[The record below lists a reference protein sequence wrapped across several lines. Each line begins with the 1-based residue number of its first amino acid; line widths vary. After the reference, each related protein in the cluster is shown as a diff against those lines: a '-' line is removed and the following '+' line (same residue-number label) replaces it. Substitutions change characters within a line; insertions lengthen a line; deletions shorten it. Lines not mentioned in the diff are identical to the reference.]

1 MYLVTRCFSFFISCN
16 PVPSS
21 PRNLTLQI
29 ESNTT
34 MSVSWSPP
42 EYENGIIIEYGI
54 HVKEQGINS
63 RGRIL
68 NVSGETNYTLVKML
82 KPYTNYT
89 FRLRARTSAGW
100 GNFSERQIA
109 RTDEGCTLSLF
120 NEIFILSFSVNSF
133 T

>member
-1 MYLVTRCFSFFISCN
+1 
-16 PVPSS
+16 
-21 PRNLTLQI
+21 
-29 ESNTT
+29 

-42 EYENGIIIEYGI
+42 EYENGIIIEYRI
-54 HVKEQGINS
+54 HVKGQGIDS
-63 RGRIL
+63 REKIV
-68 NVSGETNYTLVKML
+68 NVSGETNSTLVKML

-120 NEIFILSFSVNSF
+120 NEIFIPFLSFNSF
-133 T
+133 S